1 MKIQVIGSGCPTCK
15 KLFEITKEAVKALEL
30 SVEVEYIA
38 DIQKIIQMGLMKSPV
53 LVINNKTALVGFTG
67 DIEKIKEIIKE
78 NIQNE

>member
-1 MKIQVIGSGCPTCK
+1 MKIQIIGSGCPTCK

-53 LVINNKTALVGFTG
+53 LVINDKPVLVGFTG
-67 DIEKIKEIIKE
+67 DIERIKGIIKE
-78 NIQNE
+78 NITK

>member
-53 LVINNKTALVGFTG
+53 LVINNKTVLVGFTG

>member
-1 MKIQVIGSGCPTCK
+1 MKIQVIGLGCPTCK

-53 LVINNKTALVGFTG
+53 LVINNKTVLVGFTG